1 MVSNTCYCHRL
12 RVFDEDTGYEL
23 GAPYGEPYDHIACS
37 VCLLEEGFCCC
48 TREERCMFCEER
60 APVEPTLASK
70 ARADENLAEAIK
82 DFQQEY
88 ENWDIDRKSGV
99 VPEWKTWSSFIPHI
113 LPPQVLETGE
123 QVPHPCKCRDCSMKP
138 GPELDLTDEADLAL
152 FRYISGSRNPNHDW
166 FEMVQWYKSWVE
178 KTPEHLNPSAWWFT
192 DTLQLVWNARKLAG
206 MV

>member
-1 MVSNTCYCHRL
+1 MESKTCYCHRL

-37 VCLLEEGFCCC
+37 VCLLEDGFCCC
-48 TREERCMFCEER
+48 TREGRCMFCEER
-60 APVEPTLASK
+60 APVEPTLALK
-70 ARADENLAEAIK
+70 ARADENLAEAIN

-88 ENWDIDRKSGV
+88 ENWDIDRKSG
-99 VPEWKTWSSFIPHI
+99 S
-113 LPPQVLETGE
+113 
-123 QVPHPCKCRDCSMKP
+123 CSMKP